1 MKLLTKLFF
10 IFLFFFLIFYSDVC
24 LSKVRSN
31 DMKRTKKVYKVAI
44 RNSPPFIIIDKYNNL
59 DGLSI
64 DLWEAIARKHKIPF
78 EYKITGFKD
87 TLRSLKN
94 GSIDVA
100 ISPLTITKER
110 EERFDF
116 SMQYFPSGLTFASIT
131 GRSVNMDYAWQNFK
145 KVVSSPNVK
154 IGLVIFLIL
163 LSLYF
168 IFSLKNFHKYYGIE
182 IDKETSSKGKI
193 VSLFIIS
200 LFMTLG
206 IDKTIFRF
214 RSVFMQLFSL
224 ILVVFGITISAG
236 VFGLVTAT
244 LTQSVDSKPHYDLDS
259 IRFKRIAVMEGST
272 ANMLLNKIKDKQN
285 IEIVKRVDP
294 KGTIDALLSNEADLI
309 LGDWAQLSYWANQKK
324 SIYVQNSFIRF
335 EPYGWGFPDKSKSKE
350 VINCELISMVRNKE
364 WWSKKIKKYLGH
376 VSLSSLK

>member
-1 MKLLTKLFF
+1 MKLLIKLFLS
-10 IFLFFFLIFYSDVC
+10 FLFILLIFYSDVC
-24 LSKVRSN
+24 LSKDLSPDKN
-31 DMKRTKKVYKVAI
+31 LTKKVYKVAI

-64 DLWEAIARKHKIPF
+64 DLWEAIARKHKISF
-78 EYKITGFKD
+78 EYKITGFKE
-87 TLRSLKN
+87 TLRSLKD

-116 SMQYFPSGLTFASIT
+116 SMQYFPSGLTFASLP
-131 GRSVNMDYAWQNFK
+131 GNSVNMGHAWKNIK
-145 KVVSSPNVK
+145 KIVSSPNVK
-154 IGLVIFLIL
+154 TGFIIFLVLFTLFI
-163 LSLYF
+163 
-168 IFSLKNFHKYYGIE
+168 IFSFVNFRNYYGLE
-182 IDKETSSKGKI
+182 IDKKTTSLGKI
-193 VSLFIIS
+193 ISLFIIS

-206 IDKTIFRF
+206 IDKNIFRF

-244 LTQSVDSKPHYDLDS
+244 LTQSVDSKPHYDLNS

-285 IEIVKRVDP
+285 IEIVKKVDP
-294 KGTIDALLSNEADLI
+294 KGTIDALLNNEADLI

-324 SIYVQNSFIRF
+324 SIYVQNSFMRF
-335 EPYGWGFPDKSKSKE
+335 EPYGWGFPENSKNKE
-350 VINCELISMVRNKE
+350 VINCELIAMVRNKE